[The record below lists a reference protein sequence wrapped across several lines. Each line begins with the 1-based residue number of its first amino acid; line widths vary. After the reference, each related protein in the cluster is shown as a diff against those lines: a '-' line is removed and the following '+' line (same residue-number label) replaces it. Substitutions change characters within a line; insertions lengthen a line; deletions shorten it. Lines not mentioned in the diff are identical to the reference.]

1 MSNDRHSIAEAQE
14 LITDP
19 DEKAR
24 REATN
29 GVRQF
34 NLATDLIREHIHD
47 PERPFRLATRHV
59 LRLNHAALEGIHVLA
74 GTFRNSEVK
83 ISKSKHVP
91 PEPFLVPE
99 QVTSLCDYVNDN
111 WEDSSPIHLAAYVLW
126 RLNWIHPFADGN
138 GRTSRILMYI
148 VLNLKLDA
156 LLAGTPTI
164 PDQIADDKTLYYN
177 ALEAADE
184 SLRGGELDLS
194 EMEELLEGM
203 LAKQLVNAVEQA
215 TQGAAHSTD

>member
-1 MSNDRHSIAEAQE
+1 
-14 LITDP
+14 
-19 DEKAR
+19 
-24 REATN
+24 
-29 GVRQF
+29 
-34 NLATDLIREHIHD
+34 
-47 PERPFRLATRHV
+47 
-59 LRLNHAALEGIHVLA
+59 
-74 GTFRNSEVK
+74 
-83 ISKSKHVP
+83 
-91 PEPFLVPE
+91 
-99 QVTSLCDYVNDN
+99 
-111 WEDSSPIHLAAYVLW
+111 
-126 RLNWIHPFADGN
+126 
-138 GRTSRILMYI
+138 MYI